1 MNLTAIAQTAK
12 KFGDVRLM
20 KAELPNA
27 PKNIYEDRKRDYEI
41 EREWAINDMLF
52 EVRYDNNPN
61 FPNDNQEIKVLLP
74 QVRNYAHK
82 LKVLSRQAEFVAGIL
97 TRIADEGF
105 NTEAL

>member
-27 PKNIYEDRKRDYEI
+27 PENIYERRKRDHEI

-61 FPNDNQEIKVLLP
+61 FPNDKQDTHVLMP
-74 QVRNYAHK
+74 QIRKYADK